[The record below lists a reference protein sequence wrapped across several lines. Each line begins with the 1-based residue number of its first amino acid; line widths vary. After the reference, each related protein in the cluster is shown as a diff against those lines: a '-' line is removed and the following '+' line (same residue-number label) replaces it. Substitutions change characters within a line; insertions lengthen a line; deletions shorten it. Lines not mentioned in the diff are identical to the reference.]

1 MNDVIYQT
9 RDGDMLDRI
18 CWLHYTQ
25 QYNQHAR
32 IVEQVLEKNPKLSAL
47 GPIYSENVLIT
58 LPHIS
63 TTVANQSIN
72 IWD

>member
-9 RDGDMLDRI
+9 RDGDMLDHI
-18 CWLHYTQ
+18 CYVHYAS
-25 QYNQHAR
+25 QYHQHAR
-32 IVEQVLEKNPKLSAL
+32 IVEQVLEKNPQLSAL
-47 GPIYSENVLIT
+47 GAIYPANVLIT

-63 TTVANQSIN
+63 TTSTNNVIN